1 MKKLVPFA
9 LALAMF
15 ASPVFAAKKTT
26 ITIPNDAI
34 VGSTQIPKGEYKLT
48 YDGSGPVVTVTL
60 SQRGHSPIVLDA
72 KIAPSINQIDSVT
85 MLRNARGERILVSI
99 ELGRTSLVFESS
111 ESELPP
117 QPAAQ

>member
-15 ASPVFAAKKTT
+15 ASPIFAAKKTT
-26 ITIPNDAI
+26 ITIPNDAT
-34 VGSTQIPKGEYKLT
+34 VGSTQIPQGEYRLT
-48 YDGSGPVVTVTL
+48 YEGSGPVVKVTL

-72 KIAPSINQIDSVT
+72 KIAPSINQFESVT
-85 MLRNARGERILVSI
+85 MRGVSGERTLVSI
-99 ELGRTSLVFESS
+99 ELGRTSLVFETS
-111 ESELPP
+111 ESVELP